1 MQKQVRHL
9 EAKRMAVIQTLVIAF
24 SSFELFWVHFQNLSQ
39 NKIKSVTEYHIWSE
53 PKVYQKPLSKSFHF
67 QKKTTE
73 KSVSFQT
80 VLEEGSQLYSAA
92 HKPNW
97 SNFIAYIEYHIWW
110 GGDPTQSL
118 SNPVLNSFPFQ
129 KGEQI
134 ISLSKQSVRRGL
146 NSTGQHT
153 NQIGPP
159 HLLSSHKNIYFV

>member
-39 NKIKSVTEYHIWSE
+39 NKIKSVTEYHIWSLIRA
-53 PKVYQKPLSKSFHF
+53 QSLTLSKSFHF
-67 QKKTTE
+67 QKKTE

-80 VLEEGSQLYSAA
+80 VLEEGSQLYRAA
-92 HKPNW
+92 HKRNW
-97 SNFIAYIEYHIWW
+97 SNFIAYIEYHIWC
-110 GGDPTQSL
+110 GPGPKS
-118 SNPVLNSFPFQ
+118 VLNSFPFQ